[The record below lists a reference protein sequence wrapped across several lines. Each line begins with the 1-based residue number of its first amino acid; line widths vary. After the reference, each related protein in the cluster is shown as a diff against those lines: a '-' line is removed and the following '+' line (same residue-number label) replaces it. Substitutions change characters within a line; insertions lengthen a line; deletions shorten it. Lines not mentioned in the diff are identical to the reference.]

1 MRIKTYI
8 KQAWA
13 LLRQN
18 RLFSALYIVGT
29 GLAVGMTT
37 IMAVIYYVKL
47 APVYPEVNRFHTYRI
62 ASASFGTERHTYQA
76 SLSYQ
81 ALQDWALGVE
91 NARVASADLQADFA
105 ENCYIQRAELNGE
118 PWDCAQFDHAQFI
131 RGGKLELWLGDQPQK
146 EWGRLEYFKPE
157 K

>member
-62 ASASFGTERHTYQA
+62 ASASGAAHSSVVRA
-76 SLSYQ
+76 SP
-81 ALQDWALGVE
+81 ALWWKVTRSTRQSCRSTTVGQMSV
-91 NARVASADLQADFA
+91 
-105 ENCYIQRAELNGE
+105 
-118 PWDCAQFDHAQFI
+118 
-131 RGGKLELWLGDQPQK
+131 
-146 EWGRLEYFKPE
+146 
-157 K
+157 